1 MKVKTFLTD
10 QKIFRKLLVAPM
22 LVLLLLIITAGI
34 SYLGLSYQQKA
45 VQDLFD
51 VRFKNYQDIS
61 ATVNRITAVHANVYK
76 ILSWSQASFDE
87 KRVGAL
93 IKDELA
99 ALKEI
104 RAFLER
110 SSNSRKVTEEEK
122 RLYGDSLTEVREYEK
137 VVFQVFD
144 MLSADL
150 SLATSMMI
158 PAENTFQNL
167 YKKLGEL
174 WGLEKEL
181 SKRRYDL
188 SLSSFNSTLKIFM
201 LVLAIAIGLSLLA
214 SFFMARLITSPI
226 RETIHVIE
234 KIAEGDLTQE
244 ISLSSNS
251 SNDEIGA
258 LTRSVNEMRQKTEE
272 AVSQS
277 VAMSQSLSQA
287 ASEQASSL
295 EETSSSLEEMT
306 SMTKQNAGNAAE
318 ANKLMAAAQQ
328 IIKKADVSMSE
339 LTKSMKEIAV
349 GSEETKK
356 VIKTIDEIAFQTNLL
371 SLNAAVEAARAGE
384 AGAGFAVVADEVRK
398 LAMQA
403 AEAAKSTS
411 TLLENIGKK
420 IKNGE
425 KLVGVT
431 DEAFKEITG
440 SSEKVVNLIAEI
452 AAASQEQ
459 SRGIAQVNQAV
470 AEMNNLTQHNA
481 AGAEELASVM
491 AMFKTRHDSSD
502 IFSHRSKTVETP
514 TSQKAQAKS
523 QTIKPM
529 TALPA

>member
-1 MKVKTFLTD
+1 MKVKTFLTG

-104 RAFLER
+104 IAFLER

-158 PAENTFQNL
+158 PAENKFENL

-174 WGLEKEL
+174 WSLEKEL
-181 SKRRYDL
+181 SKTRYDL
-188 SLSSFNSTLKIFM
+188 SLSSFNSTLKIFI

-226 RETIHVIE
+226 RETIRVIE

-244 ISLSSNS
+244 IDVSSS
-251 SNDEIGA
+251 SKDEIGA
-258 LTRSVNEMRQKTEE
+258 LTRSVDEMRQKTEE

-287 ASEQASSL
+287 ASEQAASL

-328 IIKKADVSMSE
+328 IIKKADISMSE
-339 LTKSMKEIAV
+339 LAESMKEIAM
-349 GSEETKK
+349 GSEETNKI
-356 VIKTIDEIAFQTNLL
+356 IKTIDEIAFRTNLL
-371 SLNAAVEAARAGE
+371 SLNAAVEAAHAGE
-384 AGAGFAVVADEVRK
+384 VGAGFAVVADEVRK

-403 AEAAKSTS
+403 AEAAKNTS
-411 TLLENIGKK
+411 TLIEDIGKR

-425 KLVGVT
+425 KLAGVT
-431 DEAFKEITG
+431 NEAFKEITG
-440 SSEKVVNLIAEI
+440 SSGKVLNLIAEI
-452 AAASQEQ
+452 AAASNEQ
-459 SRGIAQVNQAV
+459 SNGIAQVSQAV

-481 AGAEELASVM
+481 AGAEELASIM
-491 AMFKTRHDSSD
+491 AMFRTKHDSSETLYNPGKTTD
-502 IFSHRSKTVETP
+502 RSLGTN
-514 TSQKAQAKS
+514 
-523 QTIKPM
+523 
-529 TALPA
+529 TATRLLKRPLST

>member
-1 MKVKTFLTD
+1 M
-10 QKIFRKLLVAPM
+10 
-22 LVLLLLIITAGI
+22 
-34 SYLGLSYQQKA
+34 
-45 VQDLFD
+45 FD

-61 ATVNRITAVHANVYK
+61 AAVNRITAVHANVYK

-87 KRVGAL
+87 RRVSAL
-93 IKDELA
+93 VKDELT

-104 RAFLER
+104 REFFEK
-110 SSNSRKVTEEEK
+110 SSNSRNIMKEEK
-122 RLYGDSLTEVREYEK
+122 RLYGDSLKEVRDYEK

-158 PAENTFQNL
+158 PAEDKFQNL
-167 YKKLGEL
+167 YKKLREL
-174 WGLEKEL
+174 WGLEQEL
-181 SKRRYDL
+181 SKTRYDL
-188 SLSSFNSTLKIFM
+188 SLSSFNATLKIFI

-226 RETIHVIE
+226 QETIRVIE

-244 ISLSSNS
+244 VGLSSK
-251 SNDEIGA
+251 DEIGA
-258 LTRSVNEMRQKTEE
+258 LTRSVNEMRRKTEE

-277 VAMSQSLSQA
+277 VEMSQSLSQA

-306 SMTKQNAGNAAE
+306 SMTKQNAGHAGE

-328 IIKKADVSMSE
+328 IIKKADASMSE
-339 LTKSMKEIAV
+339 LTESMKEIAM

-411 TLLENIGKK
+411 TLLEDIGKK
-420 IKNGE
+420 IKNGD

-431 DEAFKEITG
+431 DGAFKEIRG

-459 SRGIAQVNQAV
+459 SHGIAQINQAV
-470 AEMNNLTQHNA
+470 SEMNNLTQHNA
-481 AGAEELASVM
+481 AGAEELASIM
-491 AMFKTRHDSSD
+491 AMFRTKHDSSATLYNRGKKTNRSSETD
-502 IFSHRSKTVETP
+502 IAASLLEHPLST
-514 TSQKAQAKS
+514 
-523 QTIKPM
+523 
-529 TALPA
+529 

>member
-1 MKVKTFLTD
+1 MKVKTFLTG

-104 RAFLER
+104 IAFLER

-158 PAENTFQNL
+158 PAENKFENL

-174 WGLEKEL
+174 WSLEKEL
-181 SKRRYDL
+181 SKTRYDL
-188 SLSSFNSTLKIFM
+188 SLSSFNSTLKIFI

-214 SFFMARLITSPI
+214 SFFMARLITSPLQ
-226 RETIHVIE
+226 ETIHVIE

-244 ISLSSNS
+244 IGLSSK
-251 SNDEIGA
+251 DEIGA

-287 ASEQASSL
+287 ASEQAASL

-339 LTKSMKEIAV
+339 LAESMKEIAM
-349 GSEETKK
+349 GSEETNKI
-356 VIKTIDEIAFQTNLL
+356 IKTIDEIAFRTNLL
-371 SLNAAVEAARAGE
+371 SLNAAVEAAHAGE
-384 AGAGFAVVADEVRK
+384 VGAGFAVVADEVRK

-403 AEAAKSTS
+403 AEAAKNTS
-411 TLLENIGKK
+411 TLIEDIGKR

-425 KLVGVT
+425 KLAGVT
-431 DEAFKEITG
+431 NEAFKEITG
-440 SSEKVVNLIAEI
+440 SSGKVLNLIAEI
-452 AAASQEQ
+452 AAASNEQ
-459 SRGIAQVNQAV
+459 SNGIAQVSQAV

-481 AGAEELASVM
+481 AGAEELASIM
-491 AMFKTRHDSSD
+491 AMFRTKHDSSETLYNPGKTTD
-502 IFSHRSKTVETP
+502 RSLGTN
-514 TSQKAQAKS
+514 
-523 QTIKPM
+523 
-529 TALPA
+529 TATRLLKRPLST

>member
-1 MKVKTFLTD
+1 MKVKTILTD
-10 QKIFRKLLVAPM
+10 QKIFRKLLVAPI
-22 LVLLLLIITAGI
+22 LILFLLIITAGI

-51 VRFKNYQDIS
+51 VRFKNFQDIS
-61 ATVNRITAVHANVYK
+61 ASVNRITAVHANVYK

-104 RAFLER
+104 RGFFEK
-110 SSNSRKVTEEEK
+110 SSNSSNIMEEEK
-122 RLYGDSLTEVREYEK
+122 RLYGDSLKEVREYEK

-158 PAENTFQNL
+158 PAENKFENL

-181 SKRRYDL
+181 GKRRYNL
-188 SLSSFNSTLKIFM
+188 SLSSFNSTLKIFV

-226 RETIHVIE
+226 QETIHVIE

-244 ISLSSNS
+244 IGLSSK
-251 SNDEIGA
+251 DEIGA
-258 LTRSVNEMRQKTEE
+258 LTRSVNGMRQKTEE

-339 LTKSMKEIAV
+339 LTKSMKEIAT

-398 LAMQA
+398 LATQA

-411 TLLENIGKK
+411 ILLENIGKK

-459 SRGIAQVNQAV
+459 SHGIAQVSQAV
-470 AEMNNLTQHNA
+470 AEMNNLTQQNA

-502 IFSHRSKTVETP
+502 LFSHRSKKVETP
-514 TSQKAQAKS
+514 TSREVQAKS
-523 QTIKPM
+523 QTIKLT

>member
-150 SLATSMMI
+150 SLATSMMT

-181 SKRRYDL
+181 SKRRYNL

-244 ISLSSNS
+244 ISLSSR
-251 SNDEIGA
+251 DEIGA

-277 VAMSQSLSQA
+277 VEMSQSLSQA
-287 ASEQASSL
+287 ASEQAASL

-523 QTIKPM
+523 QIIRPM

>member
-150 SLATSMMI
+150 SLATSMMT

-181 SKRRYDL
+181 SKRRYNL

-244 ISLSSNS
+244 ISLSSR
-251 SNDEIGA
+251 DEIGA

-523 QTIKPM
+523 QIIRPM

>member
-150 SLATSMMI
+150 SLATSMMT

-181 SKRRYDL
+181 SKRRYNL

-244 ISLSSNS
+244 ISLSSR
-251 SNDEIGA
+251 DEIGA

-523 QTIKPM
+523 QTIRPM

>member
-1 MKVKTFLTD
+1 MRMKMKAVLTD
-10 QKIFRKLLVAPM
+10 QKVFRKLLVAPM
-22 LVLLLLIITAGI
+22 LVLLLLILTAGI

-45 VQDLFD
+45 MQDLFD
-51 VRFKNYQDIS
+51 IRFKNYQDIS
-61 ATVNRITAVHANVYK
+61 RIVNRITAVHANVYK

-87 KRVGAL
+87 KRVSTL
-93 IKDELA
+93 IKDEFA

-104 RAFLER
+104 REFFQR
-110 SSNSRKVTEEEK
+110 SSKSTNFTDEEK
-122 RLYGDSLTEVREYEK
+122 RLYSDSLTEVREYEK

-158 PAENTFQNL
+158 PAESTFQNV
-167 YKKLGEL
+167 YKKLQEL
-174 WGLEKEL
+174 WSLEKEL
-181 SKRRYDL
+181 SKKRYDL
-188 SLSSFNSTLKIFM
+188 SLSSFNSMLKIFM

-226 RETIHVIE
+226 QETIHVIE

-244 ISLSSNS
+244 ISLSSK
-251 SNDEIGA
+251 DEIGA

-523 QTIKPM
+523 QIIRPM